1 MQKILVVDDEKI
13 MLMLARRIL
22 SKKYEVVVATSG
34 SEAIKLFESEHP
46 DLVLSDLL
54 MPEMD
59 GYELHK
65 TLQEKSEESV
75 PIIFMTA
82 DESAESESKGFEVG
96 AADYIRKPLKPDVLL
111 RRVGNI
117 LENLDKIHGLKTAAS
132 TDQLTGLLNKHATQD
147 EISNLLEKTSGALLM
162 LDLDGFKLVND
173 IHGHAMGD
181 KILSRFAD
189 LVRLIIHESDLAG
202 RMGGDEFAVYLQN
215 VHDEK
220 ILRDKTV
227 YLNEQLLAAA
237 KKLMGEDMQIP
248 LGVSVGVVYCPDEG
262 RNFAELYKKADAALY
277 NVKKNSK
284 HGYEIYGS
292 NRAAQTSTENISQLR
307 MILNERNVEN
317 GAYFVGFEN
326 FQSIYRLLV
335 RMVDNS
341 QKGLQ
346 LIQFTVD
353 EEKFVDRFKEILT
366 SSLRKSDCVTQSGKS
381 TFLVLFTEATSAEGE
396 IMKNRIVGKIKNV
409 TDFKISYSTEK
420 IF

>member
-34 SEAIKLFESEHP
+34 SEAIKLFESEKP

-65 TLQEKSEESV
+65 TLQEKSQEPV

-132 TDQLTGLLNKHATQD
+132 TDQLTGLLNKHAAQD
-147 EISNLLEKTSGALLM
+147 EISNLLEKTTGALLM

-189 LVRLIIHESDLAG
+189 LIRKIIRESDLAG

-220 ILRDKTV
+220 ILRDKTI

-237 KKLMGEDMQIP
+237 KKLMGEDIQIP
-248 LGVSVGVVYCPDEG
+248 LGVSVGVVFCPDEG
-262 RNFAELYKKADAALY
+262 RNFSELYKKADEALY
-277 NVKKNSK
+277 NVKKNAK
-284 HGYEIYGS
+284 HGYAIYGS
-292 NRAAQTSTENISQLR
+292 NHAAQAATENISQLR
-307 MILNERNVEN
+307 MILNERTVEK
-317 GAYFVGFEN
+317 GAYFVGFES
-326 FQSIYRLLV
+326 FQTIYRLLV
-335 RMVDNS
+335 RMVDNY

-346 LIQFTVD
+346 LIQFTVG
-353 EEKFVDRFKEILT
+353 EEKFVDQFKEILT
-366 SSLRKSDCVTQSGKS
+366 NSLRKSDCVTQSGKS
-381 TFLVLFTEATSAEGE
+381 TFLVLLMEAKSEECE
-396 IMKNRIVGKIKNV
+396 IVKNRILDKIKNV
-409 TDFKISYSTEK
+409 TDFEISYSTEK

>member
-1 MQKILVVDDEKI
+1 MQKILIVDDEKI

-22 SKKYEVVVATSG
+22 SKKYAVVVATSG
-34 SEAIKLFESEHP
+34 SEAIKLFESEQP

-65 TLQEKSEESV
+65 TLQEKSEEPV

-82 DESAESESKGFEVG
+82 DESAESESRGFEVG

-117 LENLDKIHGLKTAAS
+117 LDNLDKIHGLKTAAS
-132 TDQLTGLLNKHATQD
+132 TDQLTGLLNKHAAQD
-147 EISNLLEKTSGALLM
+147 EISNLLEKTTGALLM

-189 LVRLIIHESDLAG
+189 LIRKIIRESDLAG

-220 ILRDKTV
+220 ILRDKTI

-237 KKLMGEDMQIP
+237 KKLMGEDIQIP
-248 LGVSVGVVYCPDEG
+248 LGVSVGVVFCPDEG
-262 RNFAELYKKADAALY
+262 RNFSELYKKADAALY

-284 HGYEIYGS
+284 HGYAIYGF
-292 NRAAQTSTENISQLR
+292 NHATQTATENISQLR
-307 MILNERNVEN
+307 MILNERTVEK
-317 GAYFVGFEN
+317 GAYFVGFES
-326 FQSIYRLLV
+326 FQTIYRLLV
-335 RMVDNS
+335 RMVDNY

-346 LIQFTVD
+346 LIQFTVG
-353 EEKFVDRFKEILT
+353 EEKFVDQFKEILT
-366 SSLRKSDCVTQSGKS
+366 NSLRKSDCVTQSGKS
-381 TFLVLFTEATSAEGE
+381 TFLVLLMEAKSEECE
-396 IMKNRIVGKIKNV
+396 IVKNRILDKIKNV
-409 TDFKISYSTEK
+409 TDFEISYSTEK

>member
-34 SEAIKLFESEHP
+34 SEAIKLFESEKP

-65 TLQEKSEESV
+65 TLQEKSQEPV

-132 TDQLTGLLNKHATQD
+132 TDQLTGLLNKHAAQD
-147 EISNLLEKTSGALLM
+147 EISNLLEKTTGALLM

-189 LVRLIIHESDLAG
+189 LIRKIIRESDLAG

-220 ILRDKTV
+220 ILRDKTI

-237 KKLMGEDMQIP
+237 KKLMGEDIQIP
-248 LGVSVGVVYCPDEG
+248 LGVSVGVVFCPDEG
-262 RNFAELYKKADAALY
+262 RNFSELYKKADEALY
-277 NVKKNSK
+277 NVKKNAK
-284 HGYEIYGS
+284 HGYAIYGS
-292 NRAAQTSTENISQLR
+292 NHAAQTATENISQLR
-307 MILNERNVEN
+307 MILNERTVEK
-317 GAYFVGFEN
+317 GAYFVGFES
-326 FQSIYRLLV
+326 FQTIYRLLV
-335 RMVDNS
+335 RMVDNY

-346 LIQFTVD
+346 LIQFTVG
-353 EEKFVDRFKEILT
+353 EEKFVDQFKEILT
-366 SSLRKSDCVTQSGKS
+366 NSLRKSDCVTQSGKS
-381 TFLVLFTEATSAEGE
+381 TFLVLLMEAKSEECE
-396 IMKNRIVGKIKNV
+396 IVKNRILDKIKNV
-409 TDFKISYSTEK
+409 TDFEISYSTEK

>member
-34 SEAIKLFESEHP
+34 SEAIKLFESEKP

-65 TLQEKSEESV
+65 TLQEKSQEPV

-132 TDQLTGLLNKHATQD
+132 TDQLTGLLNKHAAQD
-147 EISNLLEKTSGALLM
+147 EISNLLEKTTGALLM

-189 LVRLIIHESDLAG
+189 LIRKIIRESDLAG

-220 ILRDKTV
+220 ILRDKTI

-237 KKLMGEDMQIP
+237 KKLMGEDIQIP
-248 LGVSVGVVYCPDEG
+248 LGVSVGVVFCPDEG
-262 RNFAELYKKADAALY
+262 RNFSELYKKADEALY
-277 NVKKNSK
+277 NVKKNAK
-284 HGYEIYGS
+284 HGYAIYGS
-292 NRAAQTSTENISQLR
+292 NHAAQAAAENISQLR
-307 MILNERNVEN
+307 MILNERTVEK
-317 GAYFVGFEN
+317 GAYCVGFES
-326 FQSIYRLLV
+326 FQTIYRLLV
-335 RMVDNS
+335 RMVDNY

-346 LIQFTVD
+346 LIQFTVG
-353 EEKFVDRFKEILT
+353 EEKFVDQFKEILT
-366 SSLRKSDCVTQSGKS
+366 NSLRKSDCVTQSGKS
-381 TFLVLFTEATSAEGE
+381 TFLVLLMEAKSEECE
-396 IMKNRIVGKIKNV
+396 IVKNRILDKIKNV